1 MHARHFVWIPAL
13 LLLLGLAGDVL
24 AAPPDSSF
32 AVWYLGSKGRVSQ
45 ALELVPDVTFVER
58 PDEAQVLVVNDAALD
73 EQEAQL
79 IGRAI
84 REGKGLL
91 LILGPQ
97 LTPTAL
103 CTILGAEIDLGKR
116 DDAQTLQAVPG
127 LADPLLT
134 QVAWK
139 SAPQVRARSL
149 FRGIAI
155 EALVTTHETG
165 EVALGRTTVGRGTVY
180 LMTAWLSGG
189 HNPQFKEWAYFNYLI
204 YHLSARAAGFP
215 PQSFADYPASPVP
228 HRTAR
233 LAILL
238 AVVLMLSGTI
248 CAFLVLRRH
257 IARRPEAVGHLVVRV
272 EERASSSD
280 WEDIGF
286 HRPLAGFLFLFLM
299 GLVLFAPVMTYQGF
313 LLPRYL
319 LPWPQAMGAWDWVVG
334 FFQLFWLVFDVGT
347 SQALIKYFSEHR
359 VREPGRGLEFIQFY
373 IWWQA
378 ITGTVQL
385 GGVALAAAF
394 LVPRTAVAHLSFYF
408 IVHSL
413 IQFPGFQRL
422 FTYVFRAFQRFD
434 YEQIV
439 NLVYTV
445 PMLFQ
450 AALVL
455 LLRRWGA
462 AHPVFGEAMGGV
474 LGMGLGLYLCD
485 YASLAL
491 GIWLYKRLGYSLK
504 ALFLPA
510 FGWETAKEALLFGG
524 KLTIGKVA
532 APLGQTVRMAI
543 LAALMLNYT
552 EVQGNWSLAWALTV
566 GYKALRGGLYEG
578 LMPALSEAY
587 NHGKRMLSTYY
598 VSQGFKFG
606 VWFSAFIFA
615 SLGAVADRF
624 ILGALGRDWVRAAQ
638 LAVPIFLLAAL
649 QWPLWF
655 ADRLQ
660 QAAGRPELGALM
672 TLGEQALFIAL
683 MLLLVPPLQ
692 MWGLFLANLISVS
705 AIGVVSWLINARWI
719 LRPRFYLWQ
728 GLAAPLLAGAVVYGL
743 VRVGSGLLW
752 RGDMATSLLIFLL
765 APWPSLPL
773 YSFLT
778 GLLGGWD
785 DNGVRELE
793 RAVEM
798 SSFARPLAR
807 IIHAGVAL
815 GSRLSPLHGRFP
827 VSLYGRAMAEARAL
841 TAEKVPLS

>member
-1 MHARHFVWIPAL
+1 MHVRHFVWILAL
-13 LLLLGLAGDVL
+13 PLLLGLAGDAL
-24 AAPPDSSF
+24 AAPPDGGF
-32 AVWYLGSKGRVSQ
+32 AVWYLGSEGRVSQ

-91 LILGPQ
+91 LILGPR

-103 CTILGAEIDLGKR
+103 CTILGAEIDLVKR

-155 EALVTTHETG
+155 EALVTTYETG

-204 YHLSARAAGFP
+204 YHLSARAAGFS

-238 AVVLMLSGTI
+238 AVALMLSGTI

-347 SQALIKYFSEHR
+347 SQALIKYFSEYR
-359 VREPGRGLEFIQFY
+359 VREPGRGLEFIRFY

-638 LAVPIFLLAAL
+638 LAVPLFLLAAL

-705 AIGVVSWLINARWI
+705 AIGVVSWLINAKLI
-719 LRPRFYLWQ
+719 LRPKFYLWQ

-778 GLLGGWD
+778 GLFGGWD

-807 IIHAGVAL
+807 VIYAGVAL

-827 VSLYGRAMAEARAL
+827 VSLYGQAMAEARAL